1 MQASCDLCC
10 ARLGR
15 LLGLRR
21 GLVLRDVPADGFL
34 VLFSEA
40 AGIGAVSDRIYW
52 PDPACEFLCVTA
64 VCACIGS
71 SARKWKGLNGLL
83 SQ

>member
-1 MQASCDLCC
+1 MQASYDLYC

-21 GLVLRDVPADGFL
+21 ELVLKDVPADGFV

-40 AGIGAVSDRIYW
+40 AGIDAVSDGICW
-52 PDPACEFLCVTA
+52 SDPAYEFLHATA
-64 VCACIGS
+64 VCGCIGC
-71 SARKWKGLNGLL
+71 SARPGRD
-83 SQ
+83 

>member
-21 GLVLRDVPADGFL
+21 ELVPGDVPADGFL

-40 AGIGAVSDRIYW
+40 AGIASVGDRIYRSAGLTH
-52 PDPACEFLCVTA
+52 PRVPVCGCCV
-64 VCACIGS
+64 
-71 SARKWKGLNGLL
+71 W
-83 SQ
+83 